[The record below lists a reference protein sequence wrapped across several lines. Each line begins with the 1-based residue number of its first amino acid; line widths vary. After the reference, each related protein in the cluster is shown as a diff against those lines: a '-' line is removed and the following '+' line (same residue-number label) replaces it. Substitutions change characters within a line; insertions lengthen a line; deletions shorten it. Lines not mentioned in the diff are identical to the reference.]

1 MAAIITNKFRINNAN
16 QFYES
21 FSEASPETYYL
32 FIGRAHAWASDADV
46 QGNTIAEGTDASPP
60 TPNDGVS
67 SEFYAWDDMLGAKII
82 ASTDVS
88 YCIPRRNWTTG
99 TTYDMYEHNISSSN
113 TANSGATNLW
123 DSTFVVMNSAY
134 AVYKCISNAVHLA
147 ANNSPIASTVE
158 PTSTSN
164 SIFST
169 GDGYKWKYMYSLTS
183 AETLNFMSTDFI
195 HASTDSTVT
204 AAAVDGALDT
214 ILVVAGGSGY
224 SATSGSVITAVPIR
238 GDGSGG
244 VASVTVGSGAITTAS
259 VTTAGTGYTY
269 AYITSTDIRENSTNA
284 DDSGSGVNLNV
295 IIPPKGGHGKDALKE
310 LGAYYVMINKSLV
323 GAEGTSDIG
332 VANDFRRIGLVRN
345 PYNYGTTTVASAT
358 TRRQIFAARFTSVS
372 GTFTA
377 DEEITQASTG
387 AVGKVIEYDSTNK
400 ILYWY
405 QTRFPNVGAHA
416 TTGNLVAFSGTNA
429 ITGSSSS
436 AVATP
441 NTTSGTLNGASF
453 TSGYSTPELAADSGD
468 ILYVEE
474 RSPITRASDQT
485 ENIKLII
492 EF

>member
-1 MAAIITNKFRINNAN
+1 MAAIITNKFRINNAK

-21 FSEASPETYYL
+21 FSEAAPETYYL
-32 FIGRAHAWASDADV
+32 FVGRAHAWASDADV

-60 TPNDGVS
+60 TPNDDIS
-67 SEFYAWDDMLGAKII
+67 SEFYNWDDMLGAKII

-99 TTYDMYEHNISSSN
+99 TTYDMYEHNVGSSN
-113 TANSGATNLW
+113 TANSGATNLF
-123 DSTFVVMNSAY
+123 DSTFIVMNSAY
-134 AVYKCISNAVHLA
+134 AVYKCIENDGAT
-147 ANNSPIASTVE
+147 ASTTE

-169 GDGYKWKYMYSLTS
+169 ADGYRWKYMYSLTS

-195 HASTDSTVT
+195 HASTDSTVS

-214 ILVVAGGSGY
+214 ILVVAGG
-224 SATSGSVITAVPIR
+224 TSYTLTTGSTITAIPIR

-244 VASVTVGSGAITTAS
+244 VCSVTISAGAIAS
-259 VTTAGTGYTY
+259 ATVTTAGTGYTY
-269 AYITSTDIRENSTNA
+269 AYITSADVVAGTNA
-284 DDSGSGVNLNV
+284 AGGGSGCNLNV
-295 IIPPKGGHGKDALKE
+295 IIPPKGGHGYNALKE
-310 LGAYYVMINKSLV
+310 CGAYYVMVNKSLT

-332 VANDFRRIGLVRN
+332 VSNDFRRIGLVKN
-345 PYNYGTTTVASAT
+345 PTNYGTSTVASAT
-358 TRRQIFAARFTSVS
+358 TRRQLHAAVFSSVS

-377 DEEITQASTG
+377 DEEINQATTG
-387 AVGKVIEYDSTNK
+387 AVGKVIEYDSTNE

-405 QTRFPNVGAHA
+405 QTRFPDVG
-416 TTGNLVAFSGTNA
+416 TDSDGNLTAFSGANA
-429 ITGSSSS
+429 ITGQSSS
-436 AVATP
+436 ASATP
-441 NTTSGTLNGASF
+441 NTSDSTTTNAVVF
-453 TSGYSTPELAADSGD
+453 ASGYSTPELVADSGD
-468 ILYVEE
+468 ILYVEN

>member
-1 MAAIITNKFRINNAN
+1 MAAIITNKFRINNAL

-21 FSEASPETYYL
+21 FSEATATTYYL

-46 QGNTIAEGTDASPP
+46 QGNTITEGTDASPP
-60 TPNDGVS
+60 TPNDDVT
-67 SEFYAWDDMLGAKII
+67 SEFYNWDDMLGAKII

-99 TTYDMYEHNISSSN
+99 TTYDHYEHNISSSN
-113 TANSGATNLW
+113 TANSGATNLF

-134 AVYKCISNAVHLA
+134 AVYKCIENDSNT
-147 ANNSPIASTVE
+147 ASTVE

-164 SIFST
+164 SIVTT

-195 HASTDSTVT
+195 HVSTDSTVT

-214 ILVVAGGSGY
+214 IEVVAGGSSY
-224 SATSGSVITAVPIR
+224 SLSTGSTISAIPIR
-238 GDGSGG
+238 GDGSSG
-244 VASVTVGSGAITTAS
+244 VCSVTISSGAIAS
-259 VTTAGTGYTY
+259 AAVTTAGTGYTY
-269 AYITSTDIRENSTNA
+269 AYIRNADIITGTNA
-284 DDSGSGVNLNV
+284 GGAGSGANLNV
-295 IIPPKGGHGKDALKE
+295 FIPPKGGHGKDAVKE
-310 LGAYYVMINKSLV
+310 LGGFYVMINKSLT

-332 VANDFRRIGLVRN
+332 VGNDFRRIGLIRD

-358 TRRQIFAARFTSVS
+358 TRRQIHAAVFSSVS

-377 DEEITQASTG
+377 DEEINQASTG

-405 QTRFPNVGAHA
+405 QTRFPDVG
-416 TTGNLVAFSGTNA
+416 TDSDGNLTAFSGANA
-429 ITGSSSS
+429 ITGQSSS
-436 AVATP
+436 AAATP
-441 NTTSGTLNGASF
+441 NTSDSTTTNAVVF
-453 TSGYSTPELAADSGD
+453 ASGYSTPELAFDSGD
-468 ILYVEE
+468 IIYVEE

>member
-1 MAAIITNKFRINNAN
+1 MAAIITNKFRINNAE

-21 FSEASPETYYL
+21 FSETSAETYYL
-32 FIGRAHAWASDADV
+32 FIGRAHAWATDADV
-46 QGNTIAEGTDASPP
+46 QGNSIDEGTDASPP
-60 TPNDGVS
+60 TPNDDVT
-67 SEFYAWDDMLGAKII
+67 SEFYAWDDMLGAKLI
-82 ASTDVS
+82 ASSDVS

-113 TANSGATNLW
+113 TANSGATNLY
-123 DSTFVVMNSAY
+123 DSTYVVMNSSY
-134 AVYKCISNAVHLA
+134 AVYKVIENDGAT
-147 ANNSPIASTVE
+147 ASTVE

-169 GDGYKWKYMYSLTS
+169 SDGYRWKYMYSLTS

-195 HASTDSTVT
+195 HCSTDSTVT

-214 ILVVAGGSGY
+214 ILVVAGGSSY
-224 SATSGSVITAVPIR
+224 NLSTGSTITGIPIR
-238 GDGSGG
+238 GDGSSG
-244 VASVTVGSGAITTAS
+244 VCSVTISSGAISAAT

-269 AYITSTDIRENSTNA
+269 AYIRNADIIAGTNA
-284 DDSGSGVNLNV
+284 GGAGSGANLNV
-295 IIPPKGGHGKDALKE
+295 IIPPKGGHGKNALKE
-310 LGAYYVMINKSLV
+310 LGAFYVMINKSLT

-345 PYNYGTTTVASAT
+345 PTNYGTTTVASAT
-358 TRRQIFAARFTSVS
+358 TRRQIFAAVFSSVS

-377 DEEITQASTG
+377 DEEINQASTG

-405 QTRFPNVGAHA
+405 QTRFPDVG
-416 TTGNLVAFSGTNA
+416 TDSNGNGTAFSGANA
-429 ITGSSSS
+429 ITGQSSS
-436 AVATP
+436 AAATP
-441 NTTSGTLNGASF
+441 DTSNSTTTNATVFS
-453 TSGYSTPELAADSGD
+453 SGYSTPELVADSGD

>member
-1 MAAIITNKFRINNAN
+1 MAAIITNKFRINNAE
-16 QFYES
+16 QFVES

-32 FIGRAHAWASDADV
+32 FIGRAHAWASDADA

-60 TPNDGVS
+60 TPNDDIT
-67 SEFYAWDDMLGAKII
+67 SEFYNWDDMLGAKII

-88 YCIPRRNWTTG
+88 RVIPRRNWTTG

-113 TANSGATNLW
+113 AANSGATNLW
-123 DSTFVVMNSAY
+123 DSSFVVMNSAY
-134 AVYKCISNAVHLA
+134 AVYKVIENDG
-147 ANNSPIASTVE
+147 NTASTVE

-169 GDGYKWKYMYSLTS
+169 SDGYRWKYMYSLTS

-195 HASTDSTVT
+195 HCSTDSTVS

-214 ILVVAGGSGY
+214 ALVVAGGSGY
-224 SATSGSVITAVPIR
+224 NTSSGSTISAIPIR
-238 GDGSGG
+238 GDGSSG
-244 VASVTVGSGAITTAS
+244 VASVTISSGAIAS
-259 VTTAGTGYTY
+259 VSITTAGTGYTY
-269 AYITSTDIRENSTNA
+269 AYIRNADIIAATNA
-284 DDSGSGVNLNV
+284 GGSGSGANINV
-295 IIPPKGGHGKDALKE
+295 IIPPKGGHGSNALKE
-310 LGAYYVMINKSLV
+310 LGAFYVMLNKSLV

-345 PYNYGTTTVASAT
+345 PTNFGTSTVASAT
-358 TRRQIFAARFTSVS
+358 TRRQLYAAVFSSVS

-377 DEEITQASTG
+377 DEEINQATTG
-387 AVGKVIEYDSTNK
+387 AVGKVVEYDSTNK

-405 QTRFPNVGAHA
+405 QTRFPDVG
-416 TTGNLVAFSGTNA
+416 TDSDGNLTAFSGANA
-429 ITGSSSS
+429 ITGQSSS
-436 AVATP
+436 ASATP
-441 NTTSGTLNGASF
+441 NTSSSATVNAVSF
-453 TSGYSTPELAADSGD
+453 SSGYSNPELAADSGD
-468 ILYVEE
+468 IIYVEE

>member
-1 MAAIITNKFRINNAN
+1 MAAIITNKFRINNAL

-21 FSEASPETYYL
+21 FSEATATTYYL

-60 TPNDGVS
+60 TPNDDIS
-67 SEFYAWDDMLGAKII
+67 AEFYNWDDMLGAKII

-99 TTYDMYEHNISSSN
+99 TTYDHYEHNISSSN
-113 TANSGATNLW
+113 TANSGATNLF

-134 AVYKCISNAVHLA
+134 AVYKCIENDSNT
-147 ANNSPIASTVE
+147 ASTTE

-164 SIFST
+164 SIVTT

-195 HASTDSTVT
+195 HVSTDSTVT

-214 ILVVAGGSGY
+214 IEVVAGGSSY
-224 SATSGSVITAVPIR
+224 SLSSGATISAIPIR
-238 GDGSGG
+238 GDGSSGIC
-244 VASVTVGSGAITTAS
+244 SVTISSGAIAS
-259 VTTAGTGYTY
+259 AAVTTAGTGYTY
-269 AYITSTDIRENSTNA
+269 AYITNADIIAGTNA
-284 DDSGSGVNLNV
+284 GGAGSGGNLNV
-295 IIPPKGGHGKDALKE
+295 FIPPKGGHGKNAIIE
-310 LGAYYVMINKSLV
+310 LGGFYVMINKSLT

-332 VANDFRRIGLVRN
+332 VGNDFRRIGLVRD

-358 TRRQIFAARFTSVS
+358 TRRQIHAAVFSSVS
-372 GTFTA
+372 GTYTA
-377 DEEITQASTG
+377 DEEINQASTG

-405 QTRFPNVGAHA
+405 QTRFPDVG
-416 TTGNLVAFSGTNA
+416 TDSDGNLTAFSGANA
-429 ITGSSSS
+429 ITGQSSS
-436 AVATP
+436 AAATP
-441 NTTSGTLNGASF
+441 NTSDSTTTNAVVF
-453 TSGYSTPELAADSGD
+453 ASGYSTPELAFDSGD
-468 ILYVEE
+468 IIYVEE

>member
-1 MAAIITNKFRINNAN
+1 MAAIITNKFRINNAL

-21 FSEASPETYYL
+21 FSEDSATTYYL

-46 QGNTIAEGTDASPP
+46 QGNTITEGTDASPP
-60 TPNDGVS
+60 TPNDDIS
-67 SEFYAWDDMLGAKII
+67 SEFYNWDDMLGAKII

-99 TTYDMYEHNISSSN
+99 TTYDHYEHNISSSN
-113 TANSGATNLW
+113 TANSGATNLF
-123 DSTFVVMNSAY
+123 DSTFVVMNSSY
-134 AVYKCISNAVHLA
+134 GVYKCIENDSNT
-147 ANNSPIASTVE
+147 ASTVE

-164 SIFST
+164 SIVT
-169 GDGYKWKYMYSLTS
+169 TADGYKWKYMYSLTS

-195 HASTDSTVT
+195 HVSTDSTVT

-214 ILVVAGGSGY
+214 IEVVAGGSSY
-224 SATSGSVITAVPIR
+224 NTSSGSTISAIPIR
-238 GDGSGG
+238 GDGSSG
-244 VASVTVGSGAITTAS
+244 VCSVTISSGAISAAT
-259 VTTAGTGYTY
+259 VTTAGTGYTF
-269 AYITSTDIRENSTNA
+269 AYIRNADIIAATNA
-284 DDSGSGVNLNV
+284 GGAGSGANLNV
-295 IIPPKGGHGKDALKE
+295 IIPPKGGHGKDAVKE
-310 LGAYYVMINKSLV
+310 LGGFYVMINKSLT

-332 VANDFRRIGLVRN
+332 VANDFRRIGLVRD

-358 TRRQIFAARFTSVS
+358 TRRQIHAAVFSSVS

-377 DEEITQASTG
+377 DEEINQASTG

-405 QTRFPNVGAHA
+405 QTRFPDVG
-416 TTGNLVAFSGTNA
+416 TDSDGNLTAFSGANA
-429 ITGSSSS
+429 ITGQSSS
-436 AVATP
+436 AAATP
-441 NTTSGTLNGASF
+441 NTSNSTTTNAVVF
-453 TSGYSTPELAADSGD
+453 ASGYSTPELAFDSGD
-468 ILYVEE
+468 IIYVEE

>member
-1 MAAIITNKFRINNAN
+1 MAAIITNKFRINNAL

-21 FSEASPETYYL
+21 FSEATATTYYL

-46 QGNTIAEGTDASPP
+46 QGNTITEGTDASPP
-60 TPNDGVS
+60 TPNDDIS
-67 SEFYAWDDMLGAKII
+67 SEFYNWDDMLGAKII

-99 TTYDMYEHNISSSN
+99 TTYDHYEHNISSSN
-113 TANSGATNLW
+113 TANSGATNLF

-134 AVYKCISNAVHLA
+134 AVYKCIENDSNT
-147 ANNSPIASTVE
+147 ASTVE

-164 SIFST
+164 SIVTT

-195 HASTDSTVT
+195 HVSTDSTVT

-214 ILVVAGGSGY
+214 IEVVAGGSSY
-224 SATSGSVITAVPIR
+224 SLSAGATISAIPIR
-238 GDGSGG
+238 GDGSSGIC
-244 VASVTVGSGAITTAS
+244 SVTISSGAIAS
-259 VTTAGTGYTY
+259 AAVTTAGTGYTY
-269 AYITSTDIRENSTNA
+269 AYIRNADIITGTNA
-284 DDSGSGVNLNV
+284 GGAGSGGNLNV
-295 IIPPKGGHGKDALKE
+295 FIPPKGGHGKNAITE
-310 LGAYYVMINKSLV
+310 LGGFYVMINKSLT

-332 VANDFRRIGLVRN
+332 VGNDFRRIGLIRD

-358 TRRQIFAARFTSVS
+358 TRRQIYAAVFSSVS

-377 DEEITQASTG
+377 DEEINQASTG

-405 QTRFPNVGAHA
+405 QTRFPDVG
-416 TTGNLVAFSGTNA
+416 TDSDGNLTAFSGANA
-429 ITGSSSS
+429 ITGQSSS
-436 AVATP
+436 AAATP
-441 NTTSGTLNGASF
+441 NTSNSTTTNAVVF
-453 TSGYSTPELAADSGD
+453 ASGYSTPELAFDSGD
-468 ILYVEE
+468 IIYVEE

>member
-60 TPNDGVS
+60 TPNDDVS
-67 SEFYAWDDMLGAKII
+67 SEFYNWDDMLGAKII
-82 ASTDVS
+82 ASSDVS

-99 TTYDMYEHNISSSN
+99 TTYDMYEHNIGSGN

-134 AVYKCISNAVHLA
+134 AVYKCIENDGAT
-147 ANNSPIASTVE
+147 ASTTE

-169 GDGYKWKYMYSLTS
+169 ADGYRWKYMYSLTS

-195 HASTDSTVT
+195 HASTDSTVS

-214 ILVVAGGSGY
+214 ILVVAGG
-224 SATSGSVITAVPIR
+224 TSYTLSTGSTITGIPIR

-244 VASVTVGSGAITTAS
+244 VCSVTISAGAIAS
-259 VTTAGTGYTY
+259 ATVTTAGTGYTY
-269 AYITSTDIRENSTNA
+269 AYVRSADVVAGTNA
-284 DDSGSGVNLNV
+284 AGGGSGCNLNV
-295 IIPPKGGHGKDALKE
+295 IIPPKSGHGYDALKE
-310 LGAYYVMINKSLV
+310 LGAYYVMINKSLT

-332 VANDFRRIGLVRN
+332 VNNDFRRIGLVRN

-358 TRRQIFAARFTSVS
+358 TRRQIFAAVFSSVS

-377 DEEITQASTG
+377 DEEINQASTG

-405 QTRFPNVGAHA
+405 QTRFPDVGTAS
-416 TTGNLVAFSGTNA
+416 TGMLVAFSGANA
-429 ITGSSSS
+429 ITGQSSS
-436 AVATP
+436 AAATP
-441 NTTSGTLNGASF
+441 NTSNSTTTNAVVF
-453 TSGYSTPELAADSGD
+453 ASGYSTPELAADSGD